1 MTLTRRE
8 SEERQ
13 QAVLRFFIESG
24 LSPDGTKTRATGD
37 EAQRALTTGRLTGK
51 KDQPPMG
58 LNMLYRLQRQ
68 AVDHLKKGK
77 PLPPAPVPPPAHPV
91 PYAPAPVIEALRSRT
106 KELEAIL
113 NNGSSDVVEIHITRD
128 GVRIVRMQPTEEKL

>member
-1 MTLTRRE
+1 
-8 SEERQ
+8 
-13 QAVLRFFIESG
+13 
-24 LSPDGTKTRATGD
+24 
-37 EAQRALTTGRLTGK
+37 
-51 KDQPPMG
+51 MG